1 MTHTEVT
8 CYHIHVRL
16 AGGVK
21 ETSGSMAPLLIT
33 PLYELARD
41 SHVIH
46 RVVRPRCNDK
56 GEVETVLLRE
66 NGSERVVV
74 RDRDTIHA
82 FMELQDD
89 SEALDDKNR
98 MCWAS
103 FEDVQHSVFCVLAS
117 PTQVRLWDSTS
128 FLGGGEGI
136 TCHLPFEASSI
147 FPLKTGILV
156 QRRLVGDD
164 QEDDEMA
171 FLSKPVVTPTQLSSL
186 FSLSHPL
193 KTLLPVANSGVLEQL
208 VFVGT
213 ANDKQI
219 AVTFHIELR
228 RHAVWVLDDSP
239 MLESFDL
246 ARNSDVEGPFVVEES
261 FLRDDG
267 SLYEGLQGVT
277 SRKKALAEALGV
289 GTRKSV
295 DAVLSSP
302 TNFTYGAAPLY
313 PDLSM
318 TLMYEAFHNNSDI
331 SKAIF
336 LAGTFLC
343 INTGTELQIWNVSN
357 SEITHTACLPCTWAI
372 PIQCIPPAS
381 FQPETDILVLNNSLQ
396 LYRGGRFLADVLVI
410 ANDYLVAMHD
420 PVGNHFTLELHNG
433 TRLRAELSLTL
444 SPLVERVLKSL
455 EAAVGDELALQ
466 IRFDCVRL
474 IRDFANLTNHDPP
487 WAALSCVV
495 KKMLQRSDEQVTA
508 SEKSSSWHSLLRSG
522 YHSTYEDQFS
532 VLKYESIASSPL
544 RASSIE
550 SISFMTRL
558 SVNPYIQSHIFD
570 AIHLLYEDFKLSMLT
585 KPWCTVVRS
594 LLRSC
599 TTDAMT
605 DFGEHYARDDEIL
618 AQAFDNPFNRQMGRR
633 TTFDCPPSIM
643 KWIMQSLNGCSE
655 THKWIKSSLVTSTCP
670 RLTLVHRVY
679 SILASNSSDSFD
691 VWRDEAIVNAMLV
704 SGFDDSHF
712 LQNDFPIGVALPLL
726 EVLARC
732 CCHPGNGELSNLAGK
747 AWKFIG
753 RKDLFKQNQ
762 GSERFDHTEELTIK
776 SFEDDHDGLVGIE
789 ASHHLRF
796 PNDNRLKE
804 VAHLLRSSRPTFL
817 KVPRAVELSDH
828 DYERLKQERL
838 LTLCRRVLA
847 LPLGRGMFTLGTL
860 KPVPAEQLP
869 IPELCLS
876 GRVAPA
882 NNTLALDASHS
893 PLDMTVWPNFHN
905 GVAAGLRLPRV
916 GENSSSFKI
925 TRSWIIYNKA
935 TQGETLES
943 GDPLTHAHGGLLM
956 ALGLRGHL
964 SALSMTDIY
973 EYLTQGSVTTSVG
986 VLLGMAANKR
996 GTCDPSVSK
1005 MLCLHIPSLLPLS
1018 FSSIDVSA
1026 PAHAAAVTGIGL
1038 LYQGSSHRLMSEFLL
1053 NEMARRP
1060 ANDAS
1065 TVDREAYAL
1074 SCGLALGMITLAK
1087 GGSGGN
1093 AGLADLEIE
1102 ERLYRYVVGG
1112 VDDRA
1117 NRRRQD
1123 IADRRVNTNG
1133 TSVGESERCARVH
1146 EGETI
1151 NNDVTAPG
1159 ALLALGLMYMKSRYV
1174 KGSVG
1179 RSTIANVLK
1188 PLIATKQWQQA
1199 SRFRTLIFYLNIL
1212 ALIPSC

>member
-1 MTHTEVT
+1 
-8 CYHIHVRL
+8 
-16 AGGVK
+16 
-21 ETSGSMAPLLIT
+21 MAPLVIT
-33 PLYELARD
+33 PLYDLASD
-41 SHVIH
+41 SRVIH
-46 RVVRPRCNDK
+46 RIVRPRCNDE

-66 NGSERVVV
+66 NGSQRVVI

-82 FMELQDD
+82 FMEIQDD
-89 SEALDDKNR
+89 SENLDEKNR
-98 MCWAS
+98 MCWAN
-103 FEDVQHSVFCVLAS
+103 FEDAQHSVLCVLVS
-117 PTQVRLWDSTS
+117 PTQVHLWDSTS
-128 FLGGGEGI
+128 LLGGGEGM
-136 TCHLPFEASSI
+136 TCHIPFEASSI

-164 QEDDEMA
+164 QEDDDMV
-171 FLSKPVVTPTQLSSL
+171 FLSNPVVPRTQLSSL

-193 KTLLPVANSGVLEQL
+193 KTLLPVANSCVLEQL

-213 ANDKQI
+213 AIDKQI

-228 RHAVWVLDDSP
+228 RHTVWVLDNSP
-239 MLESFDL
+239 TLESSEDL
-246 ARNSDVEGPFVVEES
+246 VRKWDAESPFVVEES
-261 FLRDDG
+261 LLRDDG
-267 SLYEGLQGVT
+267 SLYEGLHGAI
-277 SRKKALAEALGV
+277 SREEALAEALGV

-302 TNFTYGAAPLY
+302 TKFNCGAAPLH

-318 TLMYEAFHNNSDI
+318 TLMYEAFPNNSNI

-336 LAGTFLC
+336 MAGTFLC
-343 INTGTELQIWNVSN
+343 INTGTDLNIWNISN
-357 SEITHTACLPCTWAI
+357 SEITHNACLPCIWAI
-372 PIQCIPPAS
+372 PIQCIPDAH
-381 FQPETDILVLNNSLQ
+381 FLPETDILVLNTSLQ
-396 LYRGGRFLADVLVI
+396 LYRGGRFLADVSFT
-410 ANDYLVAMHD
+410 ANDYIVAIQD
-420 PVGNHFTLELHNG
+420 PVGNQFTLEFQNR
-433 TRLRAELSLTL
+433 TRLRAELSLSL
-444 SPLVERVLKSL
+444 SPLVERVLMTL
-455 EAAVGDELALQ
+455 HAAVGDELALQ

-474 IRDFANLTNHDPP
+474 IRDSSNSTINDPP
-487 WAALSCVV
+487 WAALSYII
-495 KKMLQRSDEQVTA
+495 KQILQITDEEVTA
-508 SEKSSSWHSLLRSG
+508 SEISSSWHSLLQSG
-522 YHSTYEDQFS
+522 YHSAYEDQFS
-532 VLKYESIASSPL
+532 VLNHESMTSASL
-544 RASSIE
+544 RADSISYATQLSDNSSIR
-550 SISFMTRL
+550 SR
-558 SVNPYIQSHIFD
+558 IFD
-570 AIHLLYEDFKLSMLT
+570 AIHLLYEDLKLSMLT
-585 KPWCTVVRS
+585 KPWCTAVRS
-594 LLRSC
+594 LLRRC
-599 TTDAMT
+599 TTDGME
-605 DFGEHYARDDEIL
+605 DFLEHYSTDEEIPG
-618 AQAFDNPFNRQMGRR
+618 QAFDNQFRQQIGRR
-633 TTFDCPPSIM
+633 TTFAIPPCIM
-643 KWIMQSLNGCSE
+643 TWIVQSLDGFSE
-655 THKWIKSSLVTSTCP
+655 ADEWIKSSLVASTCP
-670 RLTLVHRVY
+670 RLSLVHRVY
-679 SILASNSSDSFD
+679 SILASNSSGSFD
-691 VWRDEAIVNAMLV
+691 IWRDEAIVNVLLA
-704 SGFDDSHF
+704 SGLDNSHF

-732 CCHPGNGELSNLAGK
+732 RCHPCNGELSNLSGK
-747 AWKFIG
+747 AWKVIG
-753 RKDLFKQNQ
+753 REDLFKQSQ
-762 GSERFDHTEELTIK
+762 LSERVDQSEKETMK
-776 SFEDDHDGLVGIE
+776 SVEDDHDGLAGIE

-804 VAHLLRSSRPTFL
+804 VARLLRSSRPTFL

-860 KPVPAEQLP
+860 NPVPAEQLP

-876 GRVAPA
+876 GRVPPA
-882 NNTLALDASHS
+882 NNTLALDASHTA
-893 PLDMTVWPNFHN
+893 LDMTVWPNFHN
-905 GVAAGLRLPRV
+905 GVAAGLRLPRA
-916 GENSSSFKI
+916 GGNSSFKI
-925 TRSWIIYNKA
+925 TRSWIMYNKA
-935 TQGETLES
+935 SCAHGETPES
-943 GDPLTHAHGGLLM
+943 GSQSTHAHGGLLM

-964 SALSMTDIY
+964 SALSMTDLY

-1060 ANDAS
+1060 VNEAS
-1065 TVDREAYAL
+1065 TIDREAYAL

-1093 AGLADLEIE
+1093 AGLVDLEIE

-1123 IADRRVNTNG
+1123 IADRRVNANG
-1133 TSVGESERCARVH
+1133 TAVGESERCARVH

-1174 KGSVG
+1174 KFDSIH
-1179 RSTIANVLK
+1179 STIENVLNN
-1188 PLIATKQWQQA
+1188 LLATKQWQQA
-1199 SRFRTLIFYLNIL
+1199 SRSQTLIFYLNTL